1 MRAAVLQNGGD
12 EKLDIVDDVTTADV
26 GPGEVRIKIEATGVC
41 HSDLSGMT
49 GVIPQGTPAVLGHE
63 GAGVIAEVGEGVV
76 GLTPGDHVIVA
87 WTPPCGRCV
96 NCVDRLSPHLCTEI
110 QFGRGAVP
118 RFRRGEAAIM
128 GFAGTG
134 TFAEETVLPAQ
145 AAVKIDPDVPFEVAS
160 LIGCGVATGVGA
172 AINTAKV
179 RPGSSVVVF
188 GCGGVGIAA
197 IQGAR
202 VAGAAQIVA
211 VDLVDGKLE
220 TAQRFGAT
228 HGAKP
233 DELDALKG
241 ELTGDGFDYAF
252 EAIGLPLTM
261 RAAYDAVRRGGTA
274 CIIGVGPLDQQVSF
288 SAFEL
293 FFAEKT
299 LQGSYYGSVDV
310 RSDFHRLIRLW
321 RAGQLDLEGM
331 ISRRI
336 SIEEINDAFAAMR
349 AGEVIRSVISF

>member
-1 MRAAVLQNGGD
+1 MRAAVLQNTGD
-12 EKLDIVDDVTTADV
+12 DKLEVVDDVTTADV

-63 GAGVIAEVGEGVV
+63 GAGVIVEVGDGVAT
-76 GLTPGDHVIVA
+76 LAEGDHVIVC
-87 WTPPCGRCV
+87 WSPPCGVCV
-96 NCVDRLSPHLCTEI
+96 NCTGRHSPHLCTEI
-110 QFGRGAVP
+110 QFGKSFLP
-118 RFRRGEAAIM
+118 RFTQGGLPVFGFAGAGTFCEATTVPAEAAI
-128 GFAGTG
+128 
-134 TFAEETVLPAQ
+134 
-145 AAVKIDPDVPFEVAS
+145 KIDDDVPFEIAS
-160 LIGCGVATGVGA
+160 LIGCGVTTGVGA

-197 IQGAR
+197 LQGAR
-202 VAGAAQIVA
+202 VAGAAHIVA
-211 VDLVDGKLE
+211 VDLVDSKLE

-228 HGAKP
+228 HAVKP
-233 DELDALKG
+233 DDLDALKA

-274 CIIGVGPLDQQVSF
+274 CIVGVGPMDQMVSF

-293 FFAEKT
+293 FFSEKT
-299 LQGSYYGSVDV
+299 LQGSYYGSADV
-310 RSDFHRLIRLW
+310 RSDFGRLIRLW
-321 RAGQLDLEGM
+321 RYGRLDLDAM
-331 ISRRI
+331 ITRRI
-336 SIEEINDAFAAMR
+336 GIEDINDALGDMR
-349 AGEVIRSVISF
+349 AGTGIRSVVTF